1 MLRLAKHLKIL
12 VITSEIGGFSKSGG
26 LADAVGAL
34 SQQLVRMGH
43 DLRVLTPAYACV
55 NQQHIASTAAQSLKV
70 PLDTGEILCRVLESS
85 LEEVHQGHQLKVPIY
100 LLEHEH
106 YFFRKELYG
115 ELGEEYPDNAQ
126 RFGFLSKAALQ
137 LAQELNWI
145 PDIFHAH
152 DWHTALVPY
161 FLMKKRQTDSQFQKS
176 RSILTIHNAG
186 YQGRY
191 PGYLNSWLHIE
202 DTHFHADCF
211 EDHGGLN
218 LLKGGM
224 LSADRVNTVSPG
236 YAEEL
241 KTHLGGHGL
250 HPFYQRLEDDFTGIL
265 NGCDYHQWNPETDP
279 HIPANYSSS
288 DLSGKALCKQAL
300 LEQVKLPNQP
310 QTPLIGMVSR
320 LTGQKGFS
328 FLIPALEEILKEDL
342 QFVLLGDGEPGIA
355 EALEKISKSGA
366 NNFSFQLGYDNR
378 LAHLIEAGSDLY
390 LMPSLYEPC
399 GLNQIY
405 SLRYGTLPIV
415 RAVGG
420 LKDTVEDYDQ
430 KTGKGTGFVFQEPS
444 SEDLTRCVRR
454 ALKNFHGQPKS
465 FSKMVSS
472 AMKKR
477 FQWEEAGKE
486 YLKLYRR
493 ALSSEAANNPRT

>member
-1 MLRLAKHLKIL
+1 
-12 VITSEIGGFSKSGG
+12 
-26 LADAVGAL
+26 
-34 SQQLVRMGH
+34 
-43 DLRVLTPAYACV
+43 
-55 NQQHIASTAAQSLKV
+55 
-70 PLDTGEILCRVLESS
+70 
-85 LEEVHQGHQLKVPIY
+85 
-100 LLEHEH
+100 
-106 YFFRKELYG
+106 
-115 ELGEEYPDNAQ
+115 
-126 RFGFLSKAALQ
+126 
-137 LAQELNWI
+137 
-145 PDIFHAH
+145 
-152 DWHTALVPY
+152 
-161 FLMKKRQTDSQFQKS
+161 
-176 RSILTIHNAG
+176 
-186 YQGRY
+186 
-191 PGYLNSWLHIE
+191 
-202 DTHFHADCF
+202 
-211 EDHGGLN
+211 
-218 LLKGGM
+218 
-224 LSADRVNTVSPG
+224 
-236 YAEEL
+236 
-241 KTHLGGHGL
+241 
-250 HPFYQRLEDDFTGIL
+250 
-265 NGCDYHQWNPETDP
+265 
-279 HIPANYSSS
+279 
-288 DLSGKALCKQAL
+288 
-300 LEQVKLPNQP
+300 
-310 QTPLIGMVSR
+310 MVSR

-355 EALEKISKSGA
+355 QALEKISKSGA
-366 NNFSFQLGYDNR
+366 NNFSFQQGYDNR

-465 FSKMVSS
+465 FSQMVSS